1 MCQIPYEIE
10 TISIMQG
17 INRQPEYLKINPV
30 GKVPVIKD
38 GDFILFESN
47 SILRYLARSRN
58 VKDSFYP

>member
-1 MCQIPYEIE
+1 
-10 TISIMQG
+10 MQG